1 MKFGEFYAE
10 FYAEGDSKKLRNDY
24 DNRLKPKNIVL
35 YHMHYMMKEKEKVIM
50 KQFREIVKNKKTNA
64 YEMENGCLINI
75 YGVKSEHIKNL
86 VWVPLK
92 YEFCFNCCHINIT
105 KEIDNDKINIYNNVY
120 DNEKVK
126 TIFIGCINRWNN

>member
-1 MKFGEFYAE
+1 MLLNDYPMLIDIDKLYDHKTKATINV
-10 FYAEGDSKKLRNDY
+10 SKKG
-24 DNRLKPKNIVL
+24 LKCHEISKLLLKYNVL
-35 YHMHYMMKEKEKVIM
+35 SDVIT
-50 KQFREIVKNKKTNA
+50 KHSVVKNKKTNA

-126 TIFIGCINRWNN
+126 TIFIGCVNRWNN